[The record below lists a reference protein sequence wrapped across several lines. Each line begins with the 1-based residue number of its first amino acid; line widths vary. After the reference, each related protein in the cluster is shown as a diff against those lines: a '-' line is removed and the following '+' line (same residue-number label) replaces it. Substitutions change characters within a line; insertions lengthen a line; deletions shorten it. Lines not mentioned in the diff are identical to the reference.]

1 MNLIIY
7 LSVFLQILLLAN
19 VYEGIGS
26 IKEPYNNQGYLGGL
40 GVEPNNLVYTYNFE
54 KNVWKLFIE
63 LDSLFIENYS
73 CTTYFSKDG
82 QR

>member
-1 MNLIIY
+1 MILC
-7 LSVFLQILLLAN
+7 LQFSWNSYFVAN

-40 GVEPNNLVYTYNFE
+40 GVEPNNLIYTYSFE
-54 KNVWKLFIE
+54 KNVWKLFTQ